1 MGRALDT
8 KVPQVADEPRGS
20 WRRAVTIG
28 LITYV
33 ISRLAVIAG
42 AAVRAAQRVVE
53 SNVEGEPRPGSGFE
67 LLAEVLTSW
76 DGLWYLMIARD
87 GYPRSIPGNVTYFDV
102 EARIAF
108 FPLFP
113 ALVRIVDT
121 ILPGGDTLAA
131 LLLNAALGAVAV
143 VLVGILARR
152 ISNVQ
157 TAMYSMMLFA
167 VFPGSFV
174 LSFAYAEALF
184 IVLAAAC
191 FISLNDHRWLLAGLW
206 GALAASTRPIGVAV
220 IAACVVAALLVI
232 RTERHWRPLVAVALA
247 PLCLIG
253 FHVYLA
259 RHTGEAFVWFRV
271 QSQAWD
277 EGMSFG
283 WTAIQHIWGTLSS
296 PLSSPTELITTVS
309 VITVA
314 ALAWYAWHYR
324 LPAPLVVYSVIV
336 IALMLFPETVTA
348 RPRFVL
354 GAFPLVIPVAA
365 LLPRQ
370 SRIAWELVLISSGA
384 GLAALTALYGV
395 YGAIP

>member
-1 MGRALDT
+1 MQRARET
-8 KVPQVADEPRGS
+8 EVPHDAEEPRGS
-20 WRRAVTIG
+20 WRRAVVIG

-53 SNVEGEPRPGSGFE
+53 ANVEGEPRPGSGFE

-76 DGLWYLMIARD
+76 DGLWYLLISRE
-87 GYPRSIPGNVTYFDV
+87 GYPTSIPDNVTYFDL
-102 EARIAF
+102 EARTAF

-113 ALVRIVDT
+113 ALVRVVNT
-121 ILPGGDTLAA
+121 VLPGGDTLAA
-131 LLLNAALGAVAV
+131 LLLNAVLGAVAV
-143 VLVGILARR
+143 VLVGVLARR
-152 ISNVQ
+152 IADVR
-157 TAMYSMMLFA
+157 TAMYAMMLFS

-184 IVLAAAC
+184 VVLAAAC
-191 FISLNDHRWLLAGLW
+191 FISLQDQRWLLAGIF
-206 GALAASTRPIGVAV
+206 AAAAASTRPIGVAV
-220 IAACVVAALLVI
+220 IAACALAAYLAI
-232 RTERHWRPLVAVALA
+232 RNGREWRSLIAVALA
-247 PLCLIG
+247 PLGLIG
-253 FHVYLA
+253 FHLYLA
-259 RHTGEAFVWFRV
+259 IHTDESWAWFRV
-271 QSQAWD
+271 QDQAWD

-283 WTAIQHIWGTLSS
+283 WTAVQHMWGTLTS

-309 VITVA
+309 VITVVV
-314 ALAWYAWHYR
+314 LVWYAWRFR
-324 LPAPLVVYSVIV
+324 LPAPLLAYSAIVV
-336 IALMLFPETVTA
+336 ALMLFPETVTA

-370 SRIAWELVLISSGA
+370 SRIAWELVLVGSGA